1 MISEAREHLAEY
13 IKWILGRRAEAPGV
27 ATELAAIEAGWNEVL
42 AALTPPPVAAPR
54 DYFLGLGF
62 DPGWAKT
69 GIGAVAQ
76 HRDGSFVS
84 AGVDLVLTSPD
95 HTKKFQRQSVDDNRR
110 LEVYFRAA
118 CAAIEK
124 IRPDVIGVE
133 QYTIFESNEY
143 EELRKAAEAFVAFL
157 GLKRG
162 AKPIF
167 SSPAELAQAF
177 ASGDLF
183 KKFLELLGDLS
194 KAVDAFRQQRGRGA
208 AAKTYGVYTA
218 VCCAAYLYRIPIFIF
233 RPVDLKKAVCGRPK
247 ASKEEVAAA
256 LIPRIVGLQEKVESK
271 VRQVKLREH
280 VYDGAGMALLALTE
294 FTKR

>member
-110 LEVYFRAA
+110 LEVYFAQRA
-118 CAAIEK
+118 
-124 IRPDVIGVE
+124 RR
-133 QYTIFESNEY
+133 S
-143 EELRKAAEAFVAFL
+143 RKF
-157 GLKRG
+157 GLMSSASSSTR
-162 AKPIF
+162 F
-167 SSPAELAQAF
+167 SSRTSTKSSE
-177 ASGDLF
+177 
-183 KKFLELLGDLS
+183 
-194 KAVDAFRQQRGRGA
+194 RQ
-208 AAKTYGVYTA
+208 
-218 VCCAAYLYRIPIFIF
+218 
-233 RPVDLKKAVCGRPK
+233 
-247 ASKEEVAAA
+247 
-256 LIPRIVGLQEKVESK
+256 PRRS
-271 VRQVKLREH
+271 LRSS
-280 VYDGAGMALLALTE
+280 A
-294 FTKR
+294 